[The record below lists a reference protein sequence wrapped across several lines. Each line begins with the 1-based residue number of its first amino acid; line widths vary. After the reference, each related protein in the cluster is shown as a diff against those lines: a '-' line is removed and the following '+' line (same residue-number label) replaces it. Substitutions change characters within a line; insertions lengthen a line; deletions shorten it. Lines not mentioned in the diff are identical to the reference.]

1 MTVELAGQV
10 SLFDQG
16 TWSGKM
22 CQERSVQTEEKISA
36 PSWKCVCVCVN
47 QTLQYLDLRTENGRV
62 RELSPVILGLSLGE
76 SMTLNIGESPRDAV
90 ESRLS
95 QILEER
101 PPEKYSLSARAC
113 QGILRR
119 AKAKKKQL
127 PQELESVLIRQSV
140 SR

>member
-1 MTVELAGQV
+1 MTAELAGQV

-16 TWSGKM
+16 TWSGRM
-22 CQERSVQTEEKISA
+22 SPEHSAQTEEKISA

-47 QTLQYLDLRTENGRV
+47 QTLQYLDLRTANGRAQ
-62 RELSPVILGLSLGE
+62 ESSAVILGLSLGE
-76 SMTLNIGESPRDAV
+76 SMTLNIGESPKDAV

-119 AKAKKKQL
+119 AREKKKTL
-127 PQELESVLIRQSV
+127 PAELESVLIRQSA
-140 SR
+140 SQ